1 MDTMTILFSFCQ
13 IRVKYQAILL
23 DHLIERMD
31 MMNCYVTYGTYD
43 YLSKIKEEHDE
54 EGVMLFTNS
63 DGAALYHETNS
74 NTFFKNAKKYEVM
87 DKKGDVI
94 NPGYV
99 VLNHIPVEESERAV
113 FEDRFK
119 NRAGKVENE
128 PGCEG
133 IRILRPASND
143 PYIVAT
149 FWNNEKSFK
158 NWQTSEAY
166 ETAHKNR
173 HTSKG
178 LPKTIFSGKPY
189 LKTYQVE
196 KSSSV

>member
-1 MDTMTILFSFCQ
+1 MTILFSFCQ
-13 IRVKYQAILL
+13 IRVKYQANIPN
-23 DHLIERMD
+23 HFIERMG
-31 MMNCYVTYGTYD
+31 MMNSYVTYGTYD
-43 YLSKIKEEHDE
+43 YLSKIKEEHEDE
-54 EGVMLFTNS
+54 SVMLFTNP
-63 DGAALYHETNS
+63 DGAALYHETEG

-87 DKKGDVI
+87 DKKGAVQ
-94 NPGYV
+94 NPGFV

-128 PGCEG
+128 QGCEG
-133 IRILRPASND
+133 IRILRPVSND

-149 FWNNEKSFK
+149 FWDSEKSFK

-196 KSSSV
+196 QSESV

>member
-1 MDTMTILFSFCQ
+1 
-13 IRVKYQAILL
+13 
-23 DHLIERMD
+23 
-31 MMNCYVTYGTYD
+31 MNCYVTYGTYD

-54 EGVMLFTNS
+54 DGVMVFTNS

-74 NTFFKNAKKYEVM
+74 NTFFKHAKKYEVM
-87 DKKGDVI
+87 DKKGDLSD
-94 NPGYV
+94 PGYV

-113 FEDRFK
+113 FEERFK

-133 IRILRPASND
+133 IRILRPVSND

-149 FWNNEKSFK
+149 FWDSEKSFK

-166 ETAHKNR
+166 DAAHKNR

>member
-1 MDTMTILFSFCQ
+1 MSG
-13 IRVKYQAILL
+13 
-23 DHLIERMD
+23 
-31 MMNCYVTYGTYD
+31 MNIYVTYGTYE
-43 YLSKIKEEHDE
+43 YLTKLKEEHEKE
-54 EGVMLFTNS
+54 EIMLFSNA
-63 DGAALYHETNS
+63 DGAALYHETS
-74 NTFFKNAKKYEVM
+74 SKTFFKNAKKYELL
-87 DKKGDVI
+87 DNKGTLKD
-94 NPGYV
+94 PGFV

-128 PGCEG
+128 PGCQG
-133 IRILRPASND
+133 IRILRPIHND

-149 FWNNEKSFK
+149 FWDEEKDFK
-158 NWQTSEAY
+158 NWQSSEAY
-166 ETAHKNR
+166 GEAHKNR

-196 KSSSV
+196 